1 MNWITHTY
9 NHIYIYYS
17 VLYTMILIYH
27 DLILG
32 YWDIKYIC
40 IYIHIS
46 YIYRS
51 YVYIYIIFLGFRFI
65 FRYPK
70 ATNFSRRVSPQE
82 FIDAVKWLEMR
93 GVAGITGDCGFMMA
107 FQPLASTLSIVLQEL
122 MVFF

>member
-1 MNWITHTY
+1 
-9 NHIYIYYS
+9 
-17 VLYTMILIYH
+17 MILIYH

-40 IYIHIS
+40 IYIYIS

-51 YVYIYIIFLGFRFI
+51 YVYIYIYHIPGIPIHFSISQG
-65 FRYPK
+65 K
-70 ATNFSRRVSPQE
+70 KNFSRRVSPQE

-122 MVFF
+122 MVFFLEIHG

>member
-1 MNWITHTY
+1 
-9 NHIYIYYS
+9 
-17 VLYTMILIYH
+17 MILIYH

-40 IYIHIS
+40 IYIYIS

-51 YVYIYIIFLGFRFI
+51 YVYIYISYSWDSDSFFDIPRQ
-65 FRYPK
+65 K
-70 ATNFSRRVSPQE
+70 NFSRRVSPQE

>member
-1 MNWITHTY
+1 
-9 NHIYIYYS
+9 
-17 VLYTMILIYH
+17 MILIYY

-32 YWDIKYIC
+32 YWDIKYIYI
-40 IYIHIS
+40 IYIYHT
-46 YIYRS
+46 YIDS
-51 YVYIYIIFLGFRFI
+51 IYIYIIFLGFRSI

-70 ATNFSRRVSPQE
+70 AIFFSRRVSAQE

-122 MVFF
+122 IVFF